1 MKCRYYLSIIS
12 FGVNR
17 VRDSQEEFMENKALR
32 KGLSVTAIILT
43 VILALLLSF
52 NNANGLVYGDEVS
65 LYGIPF
71 IAAFAIPLLAVLI
84 VLARCCNSTDTVE
97 ETMAAVASRY
107 AIWGWCF
114 IFPIKF
120 ASAALDLICPEFYS
134 AHFTTIYLLMN
145 SFNVSVL
152 GCLVLGLS
160 LKVLPSVKIEKKKLT
175 FGQIML
181 LIMMVY
187 GLGQV
192 GSLMGMP
199 IHTALSSVTLF
210 GDNSSE
216 DALSSLKDSLII
228 GSDTVIRIITVGIM
242 PAIFEELLFRKF
254 LIDRT
259 LRHGEFIS
267 CAMSGI
273 MFGLWHGNF
282 QQFFFAF
289 FLGVLFAFVYI
300 RTGRIIYTMILHAS
314 LNVVT
319 SSITVE
325 LLAELMKRMGMD
337 MSNGTIN
344 PNIDYDAMM
353 KSVMPLLLVLLVW
366 IITLAGFQ
374 IAGFVMV
381 IVKRKKFK
389 LMPIVGELPR
399 KQILRTMTHS
409 VTMWV
414 FFSLALLLFVY
425 TYLPDILA
433 FIFK

>member
-1 MKCRYYLSIIS
+1 
-12 FGVNR
+12 
-17 VRDSQEEFMENKALR
+17 MEDKTLR
-32 KGLSVTAIILT
+32 KGLSVAAIILT
-43 VILALLLSF
+43 AVCALIMSLNST
-52 NNANGLVYGDEVS
+52 NGLLYGERTS
-65 LYGIPF
+65 LYGLPF

-84 VLARCCNSTDTVE
+84 VLARGCNSTDTVE

-120 ASAALDLICPEFYS
+120 ASAALTIFFPDFYN

-152 GCLVLGLS
+152 GCLILGLS

-175 FGQIML
+175 FGQIMI

-187 GLGQV
+187 GLAQV
-192 GSLMGMP
+192 GSLMGLP

-210 GDNSSE
+210 GDGSTE
-216 DALSSLKDSLII
+216 DALNNLKSNLIV
-228 GSDTVIRIITVGIM
+228 GSDTWIRIITVGIM

-314 LNVVT
+314 LNLIT

-325 LLAELMKRMGMD
+325 LIAEMLKRMGMD
-337 MSNGTIN
+337 MSSGSID
-344 PNIDYDAMM
+344 PNIDYDMVI
-353 KSVMPLLLVLLVW
+353 KSVLPLMLIILLW
-366 IITLAGFQ
+366 IIILAGFQ
-374 IAGFVMV
+374 IAGFVML
-381 IVKRKKFK
+381 IVRRKKFK

-399 KQILRTMTHS
+399 KQIIRTMTHS

-414 FFSLALLLFVY
+414 FFALALLLFVN

-433 FIFK
+433 FILK

>member
-1 MKCRYYLSIIS
+1 
-12 FGVNR
+12 
-17 VRDSQEEFMENKALR
+17 MEDKTLR
-32 KGLSVTAIILT
+32 KGLSVAAIILT
-43 VILALLLSF
+43 AVCALIMSLNST
-52 NNANGLVYGDEVS
+52 NGLLYGERTS
-65 LYGIPF
+65 LYGLPF

-84 VLARCCNSTDTVE
+84 VLARSCNSTDTVE

-120 ASAALDLICPEFYS
+120 ASAALTIFFPDFYN

-152 GCLVLGLS
+152 GCLILGLS

-175 FGQIML
+175 FGQIMI

-187 GLGQV
+187 GLAQV

-199 IHTALSSVTLF
+199 IHLALSSVTLF
-210 GDNSSE
+210 GDVSSE
-216 DALSSLKDSLII
+216 DALSNLKDSLII
-228 GSDTVIRIITVGIM
+228 GSDTFIRILTVGIL

-254 LIDRT
+254 MIDRT

-300 RTGRIIYTMILHAS
+300 RTGKIIYTIILHAS
-314 LNVVT
+314 LNLVT
-319 SSITVE
+319 SSVTIELLVE
-325 LLAELMKRMGMD
+325 LLKRMGLD
-337 MSNGTIN
+337 MSTGTMN
-344 PNIDYDAMM
+344 TDIDYDTVI
-353 KSVMPLLLVLLVW
+353 KSIMPLMLLLFLW
-366 IITLAGFQ
+366 IIILAGFQ
-374 IAGFVMV
+374 IAGFVML

-399 KQILRTMTHS
+399 KTIIHTMTHS

-414 FFSLALLLFVY
+414 FFALALLLFVR

>member
-1 MKCRYYLSIIS
+1 M
-12 FGVNR
+12 NR
-17 VRDSQEEFMENKALR
+17 VRDCQEEFMEDKALR

-43 VILALLLSF
+43 TILALLLSF
-52 NNANGLVYGDEVS
+52 NNANGLVYGEEVT

-84 VLARCCNSTDTVE
+84 VLARCCKSTDTVE
-97 ETMAAVASRY
+97 ETMAAIASRY

-120 ASAALDLICPEFYS
+120 ASAALTLFFPEFYN

-152 GCLVLGLS
+152 GCLILGLS

-175 FGQIML
+175 FGQIMI

-187 GLGQV
+187 GLAQV
-192 GSLMGMP
+192 GSLMGLP
-199 IHTALSSVTLF
+199 IHTALSSVSLF
-210 GDNSSE
+210 GGNSSD

-228 GSDTVIRIITVGIM
+228 GSDTFIRIVTVGIL

-314 LNVVT
+314 LNLVT
-319 SSITVE
+319 SSVTVE
-325 LLAELMKRMGMD
+325 LLAELMKRMGVDMNTGTMD
-337 MSNGTIN
+337 
-344 PNIDYDAMM
+344 PNIDYDVMM
-353 KSVMPLLLVLLVW
+353 KSVLPLILIILVW
-366 IITLAGFQ
+366 IIVLVGFQ
-374 IAGFVMV
+374 IAGFVML
-381 IVKRKKFK
+381 IVRRKKYK

-414 FFSLALLLFVY
+414 FFTLALLLFVY

-433 FIFK
+433 MFIK

>member
-1 MKCRYYLSIIS
+1 
-12 FGVNR
+12 
-17 VRDSQEEFMENKALR
+17 MEDKTLR
-32 KGLSVTAIILT
+32 KGLSVAAIILT
-43 VILALLLSF
+43 AVCALIMSLNST
-52 NNANGLVYGDEVS
+52 NGLLYGERTS
-65 LYGIPF
+65 LYGLPF

-84 VLARCCNSTDTVE
+84 VLARSCNSTDTVE

-120 ASAALDLICPEFYS
+120 ASAALTIFFPDFYN

-152 GCLVLGLS
+152 GCLILGLS

-175 FGQIML
+175 FGQIMI

-187 GLGQV
+187 GLAQV
-192 GSLMGMP
+192 GSLMGLP

-210 GDNSSE
+210 GDGSTE
-216 DALSSLKDSLII
+216 DALNNLKSNLIV
-228 GSDTVIRIITVGIM
+228 GSDTWIRIITVGIM

-314 LNVVT
+314 LNLIT

-325 LLAELMKRMGMD
+325 LIAEMLKRMGMD
-337 MSNGTIN
+337 MSSGSID
-344 PNIDYDAMM
+344 PNIDYDMVI
-353 KSVMPLLLVLLVW
+353 KSVLPLMLIILLW
-366 IITLAGFQ
+366 IIILAGFQ
-374 IAGFVMV
+374 IAGFVML
-381 IVKRKKFK
+381 IVRRKKFK

-399 KQILRTMTHS
+399 KQIIRTMTHS

-414 FFSLALLLFVY
+414 FFALALLLFVN

-433 FIFK
+433 FILK

>member
-1 MKCRYYLSIIS
+1 
-12 FGVNR
+12 
-17 VRDSQEEFMENKALR
+17 MEDKTLR
-32 KGLSVTAIILT
+32 KGLSVAAIILT
-43 VILALLLSF
+43 AVCALIMSLNST
-52 NNANGLVYGDEVS
+52 NGLLYGERTS
-65 LYGIPF
+65 LYGLPF

-84 VLARCCNSTDTVE
+84 VLARSCNSTDTVE

-120 ASAALDLICPEFYS
+120 ASAALTIFFPDFYN

-152 GCLVLGLS
+152 GCLILGLS

-175 FGQIML
+175 FGQIMI

-187 GLGQV
+187 GLAQV
-192 GSLMGMP
+192 GSLMGLP

-210 GDNSSE
+210 GDGSTE
-216 DALSSLKDSLII
+216 DALNNLKSNLIV
-228 GSDTVIRIITVGIM
+228 GSGTWIRIITVGIM

-314 LNVVT
+314 LNLIT
-319 SSITVE
+319 SSIAVE
-325 LLAELMKRMGMD
+325 LIAEMLKRMGMD
-337 MSNGTIN
+337 MSSGSID
-344 PNIDYDAMM
+344 PNIDYDMVI
-353 KSVMPLLLVLLVW
+353 KSVLPLMLIILLW
-366 IITLAGFQ
+366 IIILAGFQ
-374 IAGFVMV
+374 IAGFVML
-381 IVKRKKFK
+381 IVRRKKFK

-414 FFSLALLLFVY
+414 FFALALLLFVN

-433 FIFK
+433 FILK

>member
-1 MKCRYYLSIIS
+1 
-12 FGVNR
+12 
-17 VRDSQEEFMENKALR
+17 MEDKTLR
-32 KGLSVTAIILT
+32 KGLSVAAIILT
-43 VILALLLSF
+43 TVCALIMSLNST
-52 NNANGLVYGDEVS
+52 NGLLYGERTS
-65 LYGIPF
+65 LYGLPF

-84 VLARCCNSTDTVE
+84 VLARSCNSTDTVE

-120 ASAALDLICPEFYS
+120 ASAALTIIFPDFYN

-152 GCLVLGLS
+152 GCLILGLS

-175 FGQIML
+175 FGQIMI

-187 GLGQV
+187 GLAQV
-192 GSLMGMP
+192 GSLMGLP

-210 GDNSSE
+210 GDGSTE
-216 DALSSLKDSLII
+216 DALNNLKSNLIV
-228 GSDTVIRIITVGIM
+228 GSDTWIRIITVGIM

-314 LNVVT
+314 LNLIT

-325 LLAELMKRMGMD
+325 LIAEMLKRMGMD
-337 MSNGTIN
+337 MSSGSID
-344 PNIDYDAMM
+344 PNIDYDMVI
-353 KSVMPLLLVLLVW
+353 KSVLPIMLIILLW
-366 IITLAGFQ
+366 IIILAGFQ
-374 IAGFVMV
+374 IAGFVML
-381 IVKRKKFK
+381 IVRRKKFK

-414 FFSLALLLFVY
+414 FFALALLLFVN

-433 FIFK
+433 FILK

>member
-1 MKCRYYLSIIS
+1 MDDKT
-12 FGVNR
+12 
-17 VRDSQEEFMENKALR
+17 LR
-32 KGLSVTAIILT
+32 KGLSVAAIILT
-43 VILALLLSF
+43 AVCALIMSLNST
-52 NNANGLVYGDEVS
+52 NGLLYGERTS
-65 LYGIPF
+65 LYGLPF

-84 VLARCCNSTDTVE
+84 VLARSCNSTDTVE

-120 ASAALDLICPEFYS
+120 ASAALTIFFPDFYN

-145 SFNVSVL
+145 SFNVSVV

-160 LKVLPSVKIEKKKLT
+160 LKTLPSVKIEKRSLT
-175 FGQIML
+175 IGQI
-181 LIMMVY
+181 LILILMVY
-187 GLGQV
+187 GLSQV

-199 IHTALSSVTLF
+199 IHTGLTSIPLI
-210 GDNSSE
+210 GDNSTD
-216 DALSSLKDSLII
+216 DALADLKSSLII
-228 GSDTVIRIITVGIM
+228 GSDTWVRIITVGIL

-254 LIDRT
+254 MIDRT
-259 LRHGEFIS
+259 LRHGEFVS

-314 LNVVT
+314 LNLVT
-319 SSITVE
+319 STVTVE
-325 LLAELMKRMGMD
+325 LLAELLKRMGMD
-337 MSNGTIN
+337 MNSGTMD
-344 PNIDYDAMM
+344 PDIDYNALIRD
-353 KSVMPLLLVLLVW
+353 VMPIILLILLW
-366 IITLAGFQ
+366 LIILLGFQ
-374 IAGFVMV
+374 IAGFVLV

-399 KQILRTMTHS
+399 KQILHIMTHN

-414 FFSLALLLFVY
+414 FFALALLLFVN

-433 FIFK
+433 MFFR

>member
-1 MKCRYYLSIIS
+1 
-12 FGVNR
+12 
-17 VRDSQEEFMENKALR
+17 MEDKTLR
-32 KGLSVTAIILT
+32 KGLSVAAIILT
-43 VILALLLSF
+43 AVCALIMSLNST
-52 NNANGLVYGDEVS
+52 NGLLYGERTS
-65 LYGIPF
+65 LYGLPF

-84 VLARCCNSTDTVE
+84 VLARSCNSTDTVE

-120 ASAALDLICPEFYS
+120 ASAALTIFFPDFYN

-152 GCLVLGLS
+152 GCLILGLS

-175 FGQIML
+175 FGQIMI

-187 GLGQV
+187 GLAQV
-192 GSLMGMP
+192 GSLMGLP

-210 GDNSSE
+210 GDGSTE
-216 DALSSLKDSLII
+216 DALNNLKSNLIV
-228 GSDTVIRIITVGIM
+228 GSDTWIRIITVGIM

-314 LNVVT
+314 LNLIT

-325 LLAELMKRMGMD
+325 LIAEMLKRMGMD
-337 MSNGTIN
+337 MSSGSID
-344 PNIDYDAMM
+344 PNIDYDMVI
-353 KSVMPLLLVLLVW
+353 KSVLPLMLIILLW
-366 IITLAGFQ
+366 IIILAGFQ
-374 IAGFVMV
+374 IAGFVML
-381 IVKRKKFK
+381 IVRRKKFK

-414 FFSLALLLFVY
+414 FFALALLLFVN

-433 FIFK
+433 FIFR

>member
-1 MKCRYYLSIIS
+1 
-12 FGVNR
+12 
-17 VRDSQEEFMENKALR
+17 MEDKTLR
-32 KGLSVTAIILT
+32 KGLSVAAIILT
-43 VILALLLSF
+43 AVCALIMSLNST
-52 NNANGLVYGDEVS
+52 NGLLYGERTS
-65 LYGIPF
+65 LYGLPF

-84 VLARCCNSTDTVE
+84 VLARSCNSTDTVE

-120 ASAALDLICPEFYS
+120 ASAALTIFFPDFYN

-152 GCLVLGLS
+152 GCLILGLS

-175 FGQIML
+175 FGQIMI

-187 GLGQV
+187 GLAQV
-192 GSLMGMP
+192 GSLMGLP

-210 GDNSSE
+210 GDGSTE
-216 DALSSLKDSLII
+216 DALNNLKSNLIV
-228 GSDTVIRIITVGIM
+228 GSGTWIRIITVGIM

-314 LNVVT
+314 LNLIT

-325 LLAELMKRMGMD
+325 LIAEMLKRMGMD
-337 MSNGTIN
+337 MSSGSID
-344 PNIDYDAMM
+344 PNIDYDMVI
-353 KSVMPLLLVLLVW
+353 KSVLPIMLIILLW
-366 IITLAGFQ
+366 IIILAGFQ
-374 IAGFVMV
+374 IAGFVML
-381 IVKRKKFK
+381 IVRRKKFK

-414 FFSLALLLFVY
+414 FFALALLLFVN

-433 FIFK
+433 FILK

>member
-1 MKCRYYLSIIS
+1 
-12 FGVNR
+12 
-17 VRDSQEEFMENKALR
+17 MEDKTLR
-32 KGLSVTAIILT
+32 KGLSVAAIILT
-43 VILALLLSF
+43 AVCALIMSLNST
-52 NNANGLVYGDEVS
+52 NGLLYGERTS
-65 LYGIPF
+65 LYGLPF

-84 VLARCCNSTDTVE
+84 VLARSCNSTDTVE

-120 ASAALDLICPEFYS
+120 ASAALTIFFPDFYN

-152 GCLVLGLS
+152 GCLILGLS

-175 FGQIML
+175 FGQIMI

-187 GLGQV
+187 GLAQV
-192 GSLMGMP
+192 GSLMGLP

-210 GDNSSE
+210 GDGSTE
-216 DALSSLKDSLII
+216 DALNNLKSNLIV
-228 GSDTVIRIITVGIM
+228 GSDTWIRIITVGIM

-314 LNVVT
+314 LNLIT

-325 LLAELMKRMGMD
+325 LIAEMLKRMGMD
-337 MSNGTIN
+337 MSSGSID
-344 PNIDYDAMM
+344 PNIDYDMVI
-353 KSVMPLLLVLLVW
+353 KSVLPLMLIILLW
-366 IITLAGFQ
+366 IIILAGFQ
-374 IAGFVMV
+374 IAGFVML
-381 IVKRKKFK
+381 IVRRKKFK

-414 FFSLALLLFVY
+414 FFALALLLFVN

-433 FIFK
+433 FILK

>member
-1 MKCRYYLSIIS
+1 
-12 FGVNR
+12 
-17 VRDSQEEFMENKALR
+17 MEDKTLR
-32 KGLSVTAIILT
+32 KGLSVAAIILT
-43 VILALLLSF
+43 AVCALIMSLNST
-52 NNANGLVYGDEVS
+52 NGLLYGERTS
-65 LYGIPF
+65 LYGLPF

-84 VLARCCNSTDTVE
+84 VLARSCNSTDTVE

-120 ASAALDLICPEFYS
+120 ASAALTIFFPDFYN

-152 GCLVLGLS
+152 GCLILGLS

-175 FGQIML
+175 FGQIMI

-187 GLGQV
+187 GLTQV
-192 GSLMGMP
+192 GSLMGLP

-210 GDNSSE
+210 GDGSTE
-216 DALSSLKDSLII
+216 DALNNLKSNLIV
-228 GSDTVIRIITVGIM
+228 GSDTWIRIITVGIM

-314 LNVVT
+314 LNLIT

-325 LLAELMKRMGMD
+325 LIAEMLKRMGMD
-337 MSNGTIN
+337 MSSGSID
-344 PNIDYDAMM
+344 PNIDYDMVI
-353 KSVMPLLLVLLVW
+353 KSVLPLMLIILLW
-366 IITLAGFQ
+366 IIILAGFQ
-374 IAGFVMV
+374 IAGFVML
-381 IVKRKKFK
+381 IVRRKKFK

-414 FFSLALLLFVY
+414 FFALALLLFVN

-433 FIFK
+433 FILK

>member
-1 MKCRYYLSIIS
+1 
-12 FGVNR
+12 
-17 VRDSQEEFMENKALR
+17 MEDKTLR
-32 KGLSVTAIILT
+32 KGLSVAAIILT
-43 VILALLLSF
+43 AVCALIMSLNST
-52 NNANGLVYGDEVS
+52 NGLLYGERTS
-65 LYGIPF
+65 LYGLPF

-84 VLARCCNSTDTVE
+84 VLARSCNSTDTVE

-120 ASAALDLICPEFYS
+120 ASAALTIFFPDFYN

-152 GCLVLGLS
+152 GCLILGLS

-175 FGQIML
+175 FGQIMI

-187 GLGQV
+187 GLAQV
-192 GSLMGMP
+192 GSLMGLP

-210 GDNSSE
+210 GDGSTE
-216 DALSSLKDSLII
+216 DALNNLKSNLIV
-228 GSDTVIRIITVGIM
+228 GSGTWIRIITVGIM

-314 LNVVT
+314 LNLIT

-325 LLAELMKRMGMD
+325 LIAEMLKRMGMD
-337 MSNGTIN
+337 MSSGSID
-344 PNIDYDAMM
+344 PNIDYDMVI
-353 KSVMPLLLVLLVW
+353 KSVLPLMLIILLW
-366 IITLAGFQ
+366 IIILAGFQ
-374 IAGFVMV
+374 IAGFVML
-381 IVKRKKFK
+381 IVRRKKFK

-414 FFSLALLLFVY
+414 FFALALLLFVN

-433 FIFK
+433 FILK

>member
-120 ASAALDLICPEFYS
+120 ASAALDLICPEFYN

-228 GSDTVIRIITVGIM
+228 GSDSVIRIITVGIM

-337 MSNGTIN
+337 MSNGTMN

-366 IITLAGFQ
+366 IITLVGFQ

-433 FIFK
+433 FILK

>member
-1 MKCRYYLSIIS
+1 
-12 FGVNR
+12 
-17 VRDSQEEFMENKALR
+17 MEDKALR
-32 KGLSVTAIILT
+32 KGLSVTAIILI
-43 VILALLLSF
+43 VILAFLLSF
-52 NNANGLVYGDEVS
+52 NNANSLVYGEEVS

-97 ETMAAVASRY
+97 ETMAAIASRY

-175 FGQIML
+175 FRQIML

-192 GSLMGMP
+192 GSLMGLP

-314 LNVVT
+314 LNLVT

-344 PNIDYDAMM
+344 PDIDYDAMM
-353 KSVMPLLLVLLVW
+353 TSVMPLLLVLLIW

-399 KQILRTMTHS
+399 KQILHTMTHC

-425 TYLPDILA
+425 TYLPDILTL
-433 FIFK
+433 FIK

>member
-1 MKCRYYLSIIS
+1 
-12 FGVNR
+12 
-17 VRDSQEEFMENKALR
+17 MEDKALR

-43 VILALLLSF
+43 AILALLISF
-52 NNANGLVYGDEVS
+52 NSANGLIYGEEAS
-65 LYGIPF
+65 LYGMPF
-71 IAAFAIPLLAVLI
+71 IAAFAIPLLTVLI
-84 VLARCCNSTDTVE
+84 VLARCCNSTDTVDE
-97 ETMAAVASRY
+97 MIPAVASRF

-120 ASAALDLICPEFYS
+120 ASAVLNIICPEFYD

-145 SFNVSVL
+145 AFNVSVV

-160 LKVLPSVKIEKKKLT
+160 LKKLPSVKIEKRSLK
-175 FGQIML
+175 FGQILL

-187 GLGQV
+187 GLSLA

-199 IHTALSSVTLF
+199 IHTALSSVTYF
-210 GDNSSE
+210 SDGSTE
-216 DALSSLKDSLII
+216 DAFSSLKESLIL
-228 GSDTVIRIITVGIM
+228 GSNTYIRLLTVGIM
-242 PAIFEELLFRKF
+242 PAIFEELLFRKY

-289 FLGVLFAFVYI
+289 FIGVLFSFVYI
-300 RTGRIIYTMILHAS
+300 RTGKIIYTMILHAS
-314 LNVVT
+314 LNLVT

-325 LLAELMKRMGMD
+325 LLTELINRMGPDLMNGEMD
-337 MSNGTIN
+337 PGKN
-344 PNIDYDAMM
+344 YDAVL
-353 KSVMPLLLVLLVW
+353 KSILPIMLILVLWLLILVG
-366 IITLAGFQ
+366 IQITGF
-374 IAGFVMV
+374 ILV
-381 IVKRKKFK
+381 IVKRKQFK
-389 LMPIVGELPR
+389 LMQIVGELPR
-399 KQILRTMTHS
+399 KVLLNKMTHN

-414 FFSLALLLFVY
+414 FFTLALLLFVN

-433 FIFK
+433 FVFH

>member
-1 MKCRYYLSIIS
+1 
-12 FGVNR
+12 
-17 VRDSQEEFMENKALR
+17 MEDKTLR
-32 KGLSVTAIILT
+32 KGLSVAAIILT
-43 VILALLLSF
+43 AVCALIMSLNST
-52 NNANGLVYGDEVS
+52 NGLLYGERTS
-65 LYGIPF
+65 LYGLPF

-84 VLARCCNSTDTVE
+84 VLARSCNSTDTVE

-120 ASAALDLICPEFYS
+120 ASAALTIFFPDFYN

-152 GCLVLGLS
+152 GCLILGLS

-175 FGQIML
+175 FGQIMI

-187 GLGQV
+187 GLAQV

-199 IHTALSSVTLF
+199 IHLALSSVTLF
-210 GDNSSE
+210 GDVSSE
-216 DALSSLKDSLII
+216 DALSNLKDSLII
-228 GSDTVIRIITVGIM
+228 GSDTFIRILTVGIL

-254 LIDRT
+254 MIDRT

-300 RTGRIIYTMILHAS
+300 RTGKIIYTIILHAS
-314 LNVVT
+314 LNLVT
-319 SSITVE
+319 SSVTIELLVE
-325 LLAELMKRMGMD
+325 LLKRMGLD
-337 MSNGTIN
+337 MSTGTMN
-344 PNIDYDAMM
+344 TDIDYDTVI
-353 KSVMPLLLVLLVW
+353 KSIMPLMLLLFLW
-366 IITLAGFQ
+366 IIILAGFQ
-374 IAGFVMV
+374 IAGFVML

-399 KQILRTMTHS
+399 KTIIHTMTHS

-414 FFSLALLLFVY
+414 FFALALLLFVK

>member
-1 MKCRYYLSIIS
+1 
-12 FGVNR
+12 
-17 VRDSQEEFMENKALR
+17 
-32 KGLSVTAIILT
+32 
-43 VILALLLSF
+43 
-52 NNANGLVYGDEVS
+52 
-65 LYGIPF
+65 
-71 IAAFAIPLLAVLI
+71 
-84 VLARCCNSTDTVE
+84 
-97 ETMAAVASRY
+97 
-107 AIWGWCF
+107 
-114 IFPIKF
+114 
-120 ASAALDLICPEFYS
+120 
-134 AHFTTIYLLMN
+134 MN

-152 GCLVLGLS
+152 GCLILGLS

-175 FGQIML
+175 FGQIMI

-187 GLGQV
+187 GLAQV
-192 GSLMGMP
+192 GSLMGLP

-210 GDNSSE
+210 GDGSTE
-216 DALSSLKDSLII
+216 DALNNLKSNLIV
-228 GSDTVIRIITVGIM
+228 GSDTWIRIITVGIM

-314 LNVVT
+314 LNLIT

-325 LLAELMKRMGMD
+325 LIAEMLKRMGMD
-337 MSNGTIN
+337 MSSGSID
-344 PNIDYDAMM
+344 PNIDYDMVI
-353 KSVMPLLLVLLVW
+353 KSVLPLMLIILLW
-366 IITLAGFQ
+366 IIILAGFQ
-374 IAGFVMV
+374 IAGFVML
-381 IVKRKKFK
+381 IVRRKKFK

-414 FFSLALLLFVY
+414 FFALALLLFVN

-433 FIFK
+433 FILK

>member
-1 MKCRYYLSIIS
+1 
-12 FGVNR
+12 
-17 VRDSQEEFMENKALR
+17 MEDKTLR
-32 KGLSVTAIILT
+32 KGLSVAAIILT
-43 VILALLLSF
+43 AVCALIMSLNST
-52 NNANGLVYGDEVS
+52 NGLLYGERTS
-65 LYGIPF
+65 LYGLPF

-84 VLARCCNSTDTVE
+84 VLARSCNSTDTVE

-120 ASAALDLICPEFYS
+120 ASAALTIFFPDFYN

-152 GCLVLGLS
+152 GCLILGFS

-175 FGQIML
+175 FGQIMI

-187 GLGQV
+187 GLAQV
-192 GSLMGMP
+192 GSLMGLP

-210 GDNSSE
+210 GDGSTE
-216 DALSSLKDSLII
+216 DALNNLKSNLIV
-228 GSDTVIRIITVGIM
+228 GSGTWIRIITVGIM

-314 LNVVT
+314 LNLIT

-325 LLAELMKRMGMD
+325 LIAEMLKRMGMD
-337 MSNGTIN
+337 MSSGSID
-344 PNIDYDAMM
+344 PNIDYDMVI
-353 KSVMPLLLVLLVW
+353 KSVLPIMLIILLW
-366 IITLAGFQ
+366 IIILAGFQ
-374 IAGFVMV
+374 IAGFVML
-381 IVKRKKFK
+381 IVRRKKFK

-414 FFSLALLLFVY
+414 FFALALLLFVN

-433 FIFK
+433 FILK